1 MCIFFILYFLLSCL
15 PNITLIMK
23 SYKKAELEK
32 AGFTGSA
39 EPNFF
44 QILCQICPVFR
55 HIFPK
60 LTKLN
65 NELNYFQAPF
75 RHV

>member
-1 MCIFFILYFLLSCL
+1 
-15 PNITLIMK
+15 MK

-32 AGFTGSA
+32 AGSTGSA

-44 QILCQICPVFR
+44 QILRQICPVFR

-60 LTKLN
+60 LTKI
-65 NELNYFQAPF
+65 EK
-75 RHV
+75 